1 MKPLKARLL
10 TIVAAASAAGVLAAL
25 AAALLGTGGA
35 GAATK
40 AAPSNTSPP
49 TVSGTA
55 REGSTLTASTGTWSG
70 AQPITFTYRWLRCDA
85 DGGSCATISGANDK
99 TYTLKKVD
107 VDNTLRVRVTAQ
119 NSSGSSSATSV
130 PTAVV
135 AAAPQAP
142 VTGCPSGNG
151 PAKVSDV
158 TSPARLLIDR
168 FSVDPA
174 VVTRSTQTVN
184 VRVHVANTCGQS
196 VQGAMVYGTGV
207 PFAQLNVPAEQATD
221 NDGFA
226 TLQFQVLSGFP
237 ASRNQ
242 QLLVL
247 FLRARKPGES
257 VLTGISTRR
266 LVSSAVS
273 LRS

>member
-1 MKPLKARLL
+1 MRHLRSRMLP
-10 TIVAAASAAGVLAAL
+10 IVAAATVAGVLAAL
-25 AAALLGTGGA
+25 AAALVGTGGA
-35 GAATK
+35 GAATRV
-40 AAPSNTSPP
+40 APSNTAPP
-49 TVSGTA
+49 TITGTA

-70 AQPITFTYRWLRCDA
+70 TEPITYSYRWSRCDH
-85 DGGSCATISGANDK
+85 DGGSCSTISGATDK

-130 PTAVV
+130 PSAVV
-135 AAAPQAP
+135 TAAPTAP
-142 VTGCPSGNG
+142 VTGCPAGNG
-151 PAKVSDV
+151 PAKVADV
-158 TSPARLLIDR
+158 ASPARLVIDR
-168 FSVDPA
+168 FSVDPG
-174 VVTRSTQTVN
+174 VVTRSTQSVS
-184 VRVHVANTCGQS
+184 VRVHVSNTCGQT
-196 VQGAMVYGTGV
+196 VQGALVYGTGV

-226 TLQFQVLSGFP
+226 TLQFQVLRGFP

-247 FLRARKPGES
+247 FLRARKPGEN